1 MAILKLKTFTMGNKK
16 TEIERVT
23 LGKVYRLEVRED
35 KFKNFI
41 RWGKKNDY
49 NSYLVG
55 LAESQAE
62 HGAILNTKAKYLSG
76 LGLESENIDLMKFC
90 EVANPKESWFE
101 LKKKLD
107 YDQEMYGAI
116 AIKIVPNLMG
126 QPLFFYHIPYGNLRA
141 SKCETLYTYSD
152 NWQGNEF
159 EYPRTLYTPYKK
171 GSKKIG
177 IMVVK
182 DYFPTDNMLKGI
194 YGRPPY
200 HSALVDIDTLVRIS
214 TYFNTLVQTK
224 FDKSS
229 IITIFDDQPTAE
241 KKAAV
246 SVGLKAESGEEA
258 DKGALVLF
266 ARNGQKGAEIASI
279 GGDNLDKQYESV
291 TQALKEKLIVAHEI
305 NPALAGLAVDGKL
318 GQTNKDELKNAHELY
333 IKKWAIPRQQSI
345 LRMIEALFEMK
356 TGINVKGQLKV
367 KQLDW
372 IGESLSLN
380 DTLISTAL
388 SRDEIRR
395 LINEKY
401 NSNLEDLSKTKVQSS
416 TTESINSLSPLVAN
430 KVLESMS
437 KNEIRSLI
445 GLKTEVIPQQELG
458 LGNDFVS
465 KLNMRDLNRMF
476 KIVDNFHNPD
486 KSQNLAQTIILL
498 KAYGLTDEQAKE
510 FIKKADEG
518 QDTSH
523 VQQSTQSSGCGCN
536 VQFGDSKDNLFV
548 KLAYQYA
555 HDINEDDE
563 VLEIETVSESNIKLS
578 SQVRLAG
585 QTLTLNQLRNAI
597 LTQFKGNPSV
607 TIDELSEMYNVD
619 SLFIQEQVE
628 WLVDKKLLKVSQE
641 GLEVS
646 KKGINKK
653 TNSPSEI
660 YTEYYYDLRDG
671 VSGPVILPTTRQ
683 FCKDMYKLHSENKKA
698 LTLKQIER
706 IKNEFGDNAFVYS
719 GGFWNNGT
727 DIDVKCRH
735 AWFGRTKIKRG

>member
-1 MAILKLKTFTMGNKK
+1 MGSKK
-16 TEIERVT
+16 TEIESIK
-23 LGKVYRLEVRED
+23 LAQVYRLEVKED

-55 LAESQAE
+55 LADNQAE

-76 LGLESENIDLMKFC
+76 LGLESENVDLMKFC

-107 YDQEMYGAI
+107 YDQEMYGAR

-171 GSKKIG
+171 GSKKVG
-177 IMVVK
+177 IMVIK
-182 DYFPTDNMLKGI
+182 DYFPTDNLLKGI

-224 FDKSS
+224 FDKSAV
-229 IITIFDDQPTAE
+229 ITIYDDNPTSE
-241 KKAAV
+241 KKANI
-246 SVGLKAESGEEA
+246 SKGLIAEGGEEA

-266 ARNGQKGAEIASI
+266 ARNGQKGAEIASF
-279 GGDNLDKQYESV
+279 GGDNLDKQYETV

-333 IKKWAIPRQQSI
+333 IKKWATPRQNTN
-345 LRMIEALFEMK
+345 LRLIETLFEMK

-372 IGESLSLN
+372 IGE
-380 DTLISTAL
+380 
-388 SRDEIRR
+388 EIP
-395 LINEKY
+395 LDNQNVINAIGQAAFTDYVVKKY
-401 NSNLEDLSKTKVQSS
+401 NID
-416 TTESINSLSPLVAN
+416 TTLAN
-430 KVLESMS
+430 KVS
-437 KNEIRSLI
+437 
-445 GLKTEVIPQQELG
+445 PQQELS
-458 LGNDFVS
+458 GNDFVS

-518 QDTSH
+518 TDTSH
-523 VQQSTQSSGCGCN
+523 VQQSASNRGCGCN
-536 VQFGDSKDNLFV
+536 VQLGDSKDNLFV

-555 HDINEDDE
+555 HDVNEDDE
-563 VLEIETVSESNIKLS
+563 VLEIETVSETSVKLS

-585 QTLTLNQLRNAI
+585 QSLTLNQLRNAI
-597 LTQFKGNPSV
+597 LNQFKGNPEV
-607 TIDELSEMYNVD
+607 TAEEMSQMFNVE
-619 SLFIQEQVE
+619 FQTVQEQIE
-628 WLVDKKLLKVSQE
+628 WLVSKKLLESSTN
-641 GLEVS
+641 GFEVS
-646 KKGINKK
+646 KKAINKK
-653 TNSPSEI
+653 TNSTSEI

-719 GGFWNNGT
+719 GGFWNNGSFT
-727 DIDVKCRH
+727 DVKCRH
-735 AWFGRTKIKRG
+735 AWIGRTKIKRG

>member
-1 MAILKLKTFTMGNKK
+1 MGNKK
-16 TEIERVT
+16 TEIESIK
-23 LGKVYRLEVRED
+23 LAQVYRLEVKED

-55 LAESQAE
+55 LADNQAE

-76 LGLESENIDLMKFC
+76 LGLESENVDLMKFC

-107 YDQEMYGAI
+107 YDQEMYGAR
-116 AIKIVPNLMG
+116 AVKIVPNLMG

-159 EYPRTLYTPYKK
+159 EYPRTIYTPYKK
-171 GSKKIG
+171 GSKKVG
-177 IMVVK
+177 IMVIK
-182 DYFPTDNMLKGI
+182 DYFPTDNLLKGI

-224 FDKSS
+224 FDKSAV
-229 IITIFDDQPTAE
+229 ITIYDDNPTSE
-241 KKAAV
+241 KK
-246 SVGLKAESGEEA
+246 SNISKGLIAEGGEEA

-266 ARNGQKGAEIASI
+266 ARNGQKGAEIASF
-279 GGDNLDKQYESV
+279 GGDNLDKQYETV

-333 IKKWAIPRQQSI
+333 IKKWASPRQNTN
-345 LRMIEALFEMK
+345 LRLIETLFEMK

-372 IGESLSLN
+372 IGE
-380 DTLISTAL
+380 
-388 SRDEIRR
+388 EIP
-395 LINEKY
+395 LDNQNVINAIGQAAFTDYVIKKY
-401 NSNLEDLSKTKVQSS
+401 NID
-416 TTESINSLSPLVAN
+416 TTLAN
-430 KVLESMS
+430 KVS
-437 KNEIRSLI
+437 
-445 GLKTEVIPQQELG
+445 PQQELS
-458 LGNDFVS
+458 GNDFVS

-518 QDTSH
+518 TDTSH
-523 VQQSTQSSGCGCN
+523 VQQSASNRGCGCN
-536 VQFGDSKDNLFV
+536 VQLGDSKDNLFV
-548 KLAYQYA
+548 KLAYEYA

-563 VLEIETVSESNIKLS
+563 VLEIETVSETSVKLS

-585 QTLTLNQLRNAI
+585 QALTLNQLRNAI
-597 LTQFKGNPSV
+597 LNQFKGNPGV
-607 TIDELSEMYNVD
+607 TAEEMSQMFNVEVQTV
-619 SLFIQEQVE
+619 QEQIE
-628 WLVDKKLLKVSQE
+628 WLVSKKLLESSTN
-641 GLEVS
+641 GFEVS
-646 KKGINKK
+646 EKAINKK

-671 VSGPVILPTTRQ
+671 VSGSVILPTTRQ

-719 GGFWNNGT
+719 GGFWNNGSFT
-727 DIDVKCRH
+727 DVKCRH
-735 AWFGRTKIKRG
+735 AWIGRTKIKRG

>member
-1 MAILKLKTFTMGNKK
+1 MGSKK
-16 TEIERVT
+16 TEIESIK
-23 LGKVYRLEVRED
+23 LAQVYRLEVKED

-55 LAESQAE
+55 LADNQAE

-76 LGLESENIDLMKFC
+76 LGLESENVDLMKFC

-101 LKKKLD
+101 LKNKLD
-107 YDQEMYGAI
+107 YDQEMYGAR

-171 GSKKIG
+171 GSKKVG
-177 IMVVK
+177 IMVIK
-182 DYFPTDNMLKGI
+182 DYFPTDNLLKGI

-224 FDKSS
+224 FDKSAV
-229 IITIFDDQPTAE
+229 ITIYDDNPTSE
-241 KKAAV
+241 KKANI
-246 SVGLKAESGEEA
+246 SKGLIAEGGEEA

-266 ARNGQKGAEIASI
+266 ARNGQKGAEIASF
-279 GGDNLDKQYESV
+279 GGDNLDKQYETV

-333 IKKWAIPRQQSI
+333 IKKWATPRQNTN
-345 LRMIEALFEMK
+345 LRLIETLFEMK

-372 IGESLSLN
+372 IGE
-380 DTLISTAL
+380 
-388 SRDEIRR
+388 EIP
-395 LINEKY
+395 LDNQNVINAIGQAAFTDYVVKKY
-401 NSNLEDLSKTKVQSS
+401 NID
-416 TTESINSLSPLVAN
+416 TTLVN
-430 KVLESMS
+430 KVS
-437 KNEIRSLI
+437 
-445 GLKTEVIPQQELG
+445 PQQELS
-458 LGNDFVS
+458 GNDFVS

-523 VQQSTQSSGCGCN
+523 VQQSVSNRGCGCN
-536 VQFGDSKDNLFV
+536 VQLGDSKDNLFV
-548 KLAYQYA
+548 KLAYEYA

-563 VLEIETVSESNIKLS
+563 VLEIETVSETSVKLS

-585 QTLTLNQLRNAI
+585 QALTLNQLRNAI
-597 LTQFKGNPSV
+597 LNQFKGNPEV
-607 TIDELSEMYNVD
+607 TAEEMSQMFNVEVQTV
-619 SLFIQEQVE
+619 QEQIE
-628 WLVDKKLLKVSQE
+628 WLVGKKLLESSTSGFGVSE
-641 GLEVS
+641 
-646 KKGINKK
+646 KAINKK

-671 VSGPVILPTTRQ
+671 VSGSVILPTTRQ

-706 IKNEFGDNAFVYS
+706 IKNEFGDDAFVYS
-719 GGFWNNGT
+719 GGFWNNGSFT
-727 DIDVKCRH
+727 DVKCRH
-735 AWFGRTKIKRG
+735 AWIGRTKIKRG

>member
-1 MAILKLKTFTMGNKK
+1 MGSKK
-16 TEIERVT
+16 TEIESIK
-23 LGKVYRLEVRED
+23 LAQVYRLEVRED

-55 LAESQAE
+55 LADNQAE

-76 LGLESENIDLMKFC
+76 LGLESENVDLMKFC

-107 YDQEMYGAI
+107 YDQEMYGAR
-116 AIKIVPNLMG
+116 AVKIVPNLMG

-171 GSKKIG
+171 GSKKVG
-177 IMVVK
+177 IMVIK
-182 DYFPTDNMLKGI
+182 DYFPTDNLLKGI

-224 FDKSS
+224 FDKSAV
-229 IITIFDDQPTAE
+229 ITIYDDNPTAE
-241 KKAAV
+241 KK
-246 SVGLKAESGEEA
+246 SNISKGLIAEGGEEA

-266 ARNGQKGAEIASI
+266 ARNGQKGAEIASF
-279 GGDNLDKQYESV
+279 GGDNLDKQYETV

-333 IKKWAIPRQQSI
+333 IKKWATPRQNTN
-345 LRMIEALFEMK
+345 LRLIETLFEMK

-372 IGESLSLN
+372 IGE
-380 DTLISTAL
+380 
-388 SRDEIRR
+388 EIP
-395 LINEKY
+395 LDNQNVINAIGQAAFTDYVVKKY
-401 NSNLEDLSKTKVQSS
+401 NID
-416 TTESINSLSPLVAN
+416 TTLVN
-430 KVLESMS
+430 KVS
-437 KNEIRSLI
+437 
-445 GLKTEVIPQQELG
+445 PQQELS
-458 LGNDFVS
+458 GNDFVS

-523 VQQSTQSSGCGCN
+523 VQQSVSNRGCGCN
-536 VQFGDSKDNLFV
+536 VQLGDSKDNLFV

-555 HDINEDDE
+555 HDVNEDDE
-563 VLEIETVSESNIKLS
+563 VLEIETVSETSVKLS

-597 LTQFKGNPSV
+597 LNQFKGNPEV
-607 TIDELSEMYNVD
+607 TAEDMSQMFNVEVQTA
-619 SLFIQEQVE
+619 QEQIE
-628 WLVDKKLLKVSQE
+628 WLVSKKLLKSSTN
-641 GLEVS
+641 GFEVS
-646 KKGINKK
+646 EKAINKK
-653 TNSPSEI
+653 TKSPSEI

-671 VSGPVILPTTRQ
+671 VSGSVILPTTRQ

-719 GGFWNNGT
+719 GGFWNNGSFT
-727 DIDVKCRH
+727 DVKCRH
-735 AWFGRTKIKRG
+735 AWIGRTKIKRG

>member
-1 MAILKLKTFTMGNKK
+1 MAILKRKTFTMGNKK
-16 TEIERVT
+16 TEIESIK
-23 LGKVYRLEVRED
+23 LAQVYRLEVKED

-55 LAESQAE
+55 LADNQAE
-62 HGAILNTKAKYLSG
+62 HGAILNTKTKYLTG

-107 YDQEMYGAI
+107 YDQEMYGAR
-116 AIKIVPNLMG
+116 AVKIVPNLMG
-126 QPLFFYHIPYGNLRA
+126 QPLFFYHVPYGNLRA

-159 EYPRTLYTPYKK
+159 DYPRTLYTPYKK
-171 GSKKIG
+171 GSKKVG
-177 IMVVK
+177 IMVIK
-182 DYFPTDNMLKGI
+182 DYFPTDNLLKGI

-224 FDKSS
+224 FDKSAV
-229 IITIFDDQPTAE
+229 ITIYDDNPTTE
-241 KKAAV
+241 KKANI
-246 SVGLKAESGEEA
+246 SKGLIAEGGEEA

-266 ARNGQKGAEIASI
+266 ARNGQKGAEIASF
-279 GGDNLDKQYESV
+279 GGDNLDKQYETV

-333 IKKWAIPRQQSI
+333 IKKWATPRQSTN
-345 LRMIEALFEMK
+345 LRLIESLYEMK

-372 IGESLSLN
+372 IGEEIPLDN
-380 DTLISTAL
+380 QNVINAIGQAAFTDYVVKKFNIDTT
-388 SRDEIRR
+388 
-395 LINEKY
+395 
-401 NSNLEDLSKTKVQSS
+401 
-416 TTESINSLSPLVAN
+416 LVN
-430 KVLESMS
+430 KVD
-437 KNEIRSLI
+437 
-445 GLKTEVIPQQELG
+445 PQQELS
-458 LGNDFVS
+458 GNDFVS
-465 KLNMRDLNRMF
+465 KLKISQLNRLF
-476 KIVDNFHNPD
+476 RIVADFHNPD

-518 QDTSH
+518 TDTSH
-523 VQQSTQSSGCGCN
+523 VQQSTQSCGCGCN
-536 VQFGDSKDNLFV
+536 VQLGNSKDNLFV
-548 KLAYQYA
+548 KLAYEYA

-563 VLEIETVSESNIKLS
+563 VLEIQTVSETSIKLS

-597 LTQFKGNPSV
+597 LNQFKGNPEV
-607 TIDELSEMYNVD
+607 TAEEMSQMFNVEVQTV
-619 SLFIQEQVE
+619 QEQIE
-628 WLVDKKLLKVSQE
+628 WLVSKKLLESSTSGFGISEKA
-641 GLEVS
+641 
-646 KKGINKK
+646 INKR

-671 VSGPVILPTTRQ
+671 VSGSVILPTTRQ

-706 IKNEFGDNAFVYS
+706 IKNDFGDDAFVYS
-719 GGFWNNGT
+719 GGFWNNGSFT
-727 DIDVKCRH
+727 DVKCRH
-735 AWFGRTKIKRG
+735 AWIGRTKIKRG

>member
-1 MAILKLKTFTMGNKK
+1 MDILKLKTFTMGNKK

-23 LGKVYRLEVRED
+23 LGKVYRLEVKED

-107 YDQEMYGAI
+107 CDQEMYGAI

-152 NWQGNEF
+152 NWQGSEF

-246 SVGLKAESGEEA
+246 SVGLKVESGEEA

-279 GGDNLDKQYESV
+279 SGDNLDKQYESV

-305 NPALAGLAVDGKL
+305 NPVLAGLAVDGKL

-333 IKKWAIPRQQSI
+333 IKKWATPRQNTN
-345 LRMIEALFEMK
+345 LRLIESLYEMK

-372 IGESLSLN
+372 IGEEIPLDN
-380 DTLISTAL
+380 QNVINAIGQAAFTDYVVKKFNIDTT
-388 SRDEIRR
+388 
-395 LINEKY
+395 
-401 NSNLEDLSKTKVQSS
+401 
-416 TTESINSLSPLVAN
+416 LVN
-430 KVLESMS
+430 KVA
-437 KNEIRSLI
+437 
-445 GLKTEVIPQQELG
+445 PQQELS
-458 LGNDFVS
+458 GNDFVS

-523 VQQSTQSSGCGCN
+523 VQQSTQSSGCSCN
-536 VQFGDSKDNLFV
+536 VQLGDSKDNLFV
-548 KLAYQYA
+548 KLAYEYA
-555 HDINEDDE
+555 HDVNEDDE
-563 VLEIETVSESNIKLS
+563 VLEIETVSETSVKLS

-597 LTQFKGNPSV
+597 LNQFKGNPEV
-607 TIDELSEMYNVD
+607 TTEEMSQMFNVE
-619 SLFIQEQVE
+619 FQTVQEQIE
-628 WLVDKKLLKVSQE
+628 WLVGKKLLESSVS
-641 GLEVS
+641 GFGVS
-646 KKGINKK
+646 EKAINKK

-671 VSGPVILPTTRQ
+671 VSGSVILPTTRQ

-719 GGFWNNGT
+719 GGFWNNGSFT
-727 DIDVKCRH
+727 DVKCRH
-735 AWFGRTKIKRG
+735 AWIGRTKIKRG

>member
-16 TEIERVT
+16 TEIESIK
-23 LGKVYRLEVRED
+23 LAQVYRLEVKED

-55 LAESQAE
+55 LADNQAE

-76 LGLESENIDLMKFC
+76 LGLESENVDLMKFC

-107 YDQEMYGAI
+107 YDQEMYGAR
-116 AIKIVPNLMG
+116 AVKIVPNLMG

-159 EYPRTLYTPYKK
+159 EYPRTLYTPYNK
-171 GSKKIG
+171 GSKKVG
-177 IMVVK
+177 IMVIK
-182 DYFPTDNMLKGI
+182 DYFPTDNLLKGI

-224 FDKSS
+224 FDKSAV
-229 IITIFDDQPTAE
+229 ITIYDDNPTSE
-241 KKAAV
+241 KK
-246 SVGLKAESGEEA
+246 SNISKGLIAEGGEEA

-266 ARNGQKGAEIASI
+266 ARNGQKGAEIASF
-279 GGDNLDKQYESV
+279 GGDNLDKQYETV

-333 IKKWAIPRQQSI
+333 IKKWATPRQNTN
-345 LRMIEALFEMK
+345 LRLIETLFEMK

-372 IGESLSLN
+372 IGE
-380 DTLISTAL
+380 
-388 SRDEIRR
+388 EIP
-395 LINEKY
+395 LDNQNVINAIGQAAFTDYVVKKY
-401 NSNLEDLSKTKVQSS
+401 NID
-416 TTESINSLSPLVAN
+416 TTLVN
-430 KVLESMS
+430 KVS
-437 KNEIRSLI
+437 
-445 GLKTEVIPQQELG
+445 PQQELS
-458 LGNDFVS
+458 GNDFVS

-536 VQFGDSKDNLFV
+536 VQLRDSKDNLFV

-555 HDINEDDE
+555 HDVNEDDE
-563 VLEIETVSESNIKLS
+563 VLEIETVSETSVKLS

-585 QTLTLNQLRNAI
+585 QSLTLNQLRNAI
-597 LTQFKGNPSV
+597 LNQFKGNPEVDINDISN
-607 TIDELSEMYNVD
+607 LYNVD
-619 SLFIQEQVE
+619 VNVIQEQLE
-628 WLVDKKLLKVSQE
+628 WLVEKKLLQSNAN
-641 GLEVS
+641 GFEVS
-646 KKGINKK
+646 EKAINKK
-653 TNSPSEI
+653 TNTPSEI

-671 VSGPVILPTTRQ
+671 VSGSVILPTTRQ

-719 GGFWNNGT
+719 GGFWNNGSFT
-727 DIDVKCRH
+727 DVKCRH
-735 AWFGRTKIKRG
+735 AWIGRTKIKRG

>member
-1 MAILKLKTFTMGNKK
+1 MGNKK
-16 TEIERVT
+16 TEIESIK
-23 LGKVYRLEVRED
+23 LAQVYRLEVKED

-55 LAESQAE
+55 LADNQAE

-76 LGLESENIDLMKFC
+76 LGLESENVDLMKFC

-107 YDQEMYGAI
+107 YDQEMYGAR
-116 AIKIVPNLMG
+116 AVKIVPNLMG

-159 EYPRTLYTPYKK
+159 EYPRTLYTPYNK
-171 GSKKIG
+171 GSKKVG
-177 IMVVK
+177 IMVIK
-182 DYFPTDNMLKGI
+182 DYFPTDNLLKGI

-224 FDKSS
+224 FDKSAV
-229 IITIFDDQPTAE
+229 ITIYDDNPTSE
-241 KKAAV
+241 KK
-246 SVGLKAESGEEA
+246 SNISKGLIAEGGEEA

-266 ARNGQKGAEIASI
+266 ARNGQKGAEIASF
-279 GGDNLDKQYESV
+279 GGDNLDKQYETV

-333 IKKWAIPRQQSI
+333 IKKWATPRQNTN
-345 LRMIEALFEMK
+345 LRLIETLFEMK

-372 IGESLSLN
+372 IGE
-380 DTLISTAL
+380 
-388 SRDEIRR
+388 EIP
-395 LINEKY
+395 LDNQNVINAIGQAAFTDYVVKKY
-401 NSNLEDLSKTKVQSS
+401 NID
-416 TTESINSLSPLVAN
+416 TTLVN
-430 KVLESMS
+430 KVS
-437 KNEIRSLI
+437 
-445 GLKTEVIPQQELG
+445 PQQELS
-458 LGNDFVS
+458 GNDFVS

-536 VQFGDSKDNLFV
+536 VQLRDSKDNLFV

-563 VLEIETVSESNIKLS
+563 VLEIETVSETSVKLS

-585 QTLTLNQLRNAI
+585 QSLTLNQLRNAI
-597 LTQFKGNPSV
+597 LNQFKGNPEVDINDISN
-607 TIDELSEMYNVD
+607 LYNVD
-619 SLFIQEQVE
+619 VNVIQEQLE
-628 WLVDKKLLKVSQE
+628 WLVEKKLLQSNAN
-641 GLEVS
+641 GFEVS
-646 KKGINKK
+646 EKAINKK
-653 TNSPSEI
+653 TNTPSEI

-671 VSGPVILPTTRQ
+671 VSGSVILPTTRQ

-719 GGFWNNGT
+719 GGFWNNGSFT
-727 DIDVKCRH
+727 DVKCRH
-735 AWFGRTKIKRG
+735 AWIGRTKIKRG

>member
-1 MAILKLKTFTMGNKK
+1 MGSKK
-16 TEIERVT
+16 TEIESIK
-23 LGKVYRLEVRED
+23 LAQVYRLEVKED

-55 LAESQAE
+55 LADNQAE

-76 LGLESENIDLMKFC
+76 LGLESENVDLMKFC

-107 YDQEMYGAI
+107 YDQEMYGAR
-116 AIKIVPNLMG
+116 AVKIVPNLMG
-126 QPLFFYHIPYGNLRA
+126 QPLLFYHIPYGNLRA

-171 GSKKIG
+171 GSKKVG

-182 DYFPTDNMLKGI
+182 DYFPTDNLLKGI

-224 FDKSS
+224 FDKSAV
-229 IITIFDDQPTAE
+229 ITIYDDNPTAE
-241 KKAAV
+241 KK
-246 SVGLKAESGEEA
+246 SNISKGLIAEGGEEA

-266 ARNGQKGAEIASI
+266 ARNGQKGAEIASF
-279 GGDNLDKQYESV
+279 GGDNLDKQYETV

-305 NPALAGLAVDGKL
+305 NPVLAGLAVDGKL

-333 IKKWAIPRQQSI
+333 IKKWATPRQNTN
-345 LRMIEALFEMK
+345 LRLIETLFEMK

-372 IGESLSLN
+372 IGEEIPLDN
-380 DTLISTAL
+380 QNVINAIGQAAFTDYVVKKFNIDTT
-388 SRDEIRR
+388 
-395 LINEKY
+395 
-401 NSNLEDLSKTKVQSS
+401 
-416 TTESINSLSPLVAN
+416 LVN
-430 KVLESMS
+430 KVSS
-437 KNEIRSLI
+437 
-445 GLKTEVIPQQELG
+445 QQELS
-458 LGNDFVS
+458 GNDFVS

-518 QDTSH
+518 TDTSH

-536 VQFGDSKDNLFV
+536 VQLRDSKDNLFV

-555 HDINEDDE
+555 HDVNEDDE
-563 VLEIETVSESNIKLS
+563 VLEIETVSETSVKLS

-585 QTLTLNQLRNAI
+585 QVLTLNQLRNAI
-597 LTQFKGNPSV
+597 LNQFKGNPEV
-607 TIDELSEMYNVD
+607 TAEDMSQMFNVEVQTV
-619 SLFIQEQVE
+619 QEQIE
-628 WLVDKKLLKVSQE
+628 WLVGKKLLESSVS
-641 GLEVS
+641 GFEVS
-646 KKGINKK
+646 EKAINKK
-653 TNSPSEI
+653 TKSPSEI

-671 VSGPVILPTTRQ
+671 VSGSVILPTTRQ

-719 GGFWNNGT
+719 GGFWNNGSFT
-727 DIDVKCRH
+727 DVKCRH
-735 AWFGRTKIKRG
+735 AWIGRTKIKRG

>member
-1 MAILKLKTFTMGNKK
+1 MGSKK
-16 TEIERVT
+16 TEIESIK
-23 LGKVYRLEVRED
+23 LAQVYRLEVRED

-55 LAESQAE
+55 LADNQAE

-76 LGLESENIDLMKFC
+76 LGLESENVDLMKFC

-107 YDQEMYGAI
+107 YDQEMYGAR
-116 AIKIVPNLMG
+116 AVKIVPNLMG

-159 EYPRTLYTPYKK
+159 EYPRTLYTPYNK
-171 GSKKIG
+171 GSKKVG
-177 IMVVK
+177 IMVIK
-182 DYFPTDNMLKGI
+182 DYFPTDNLLKGI

-224 FDKSS
+224 FDKSAV
-229 IITIFDDQPTAE
+229 ITIYDDNPTAE
-241 KKAAV
+241 KK
-246 SVGLKAESGEEA
+246 SNISKGLIAEGGEEA

-266 ARNGQKGAEIASI
+266 ARNGQKGAEIASF
-279 GGDNLDKQYESV
+279 GGDNLDKQYETV

-333 IKKWAIPRQQSI
+333 IKKWATPRQNTN
-345 LRMIEALFEMK
+345 LRLIETLFEMK

-372 IGESLSLN
+372 IGE
-380 DTLISTAL
+380 
-388 SRDEIRR
+388 EIP
-395 LINEKY
+395 LDNQNVINAIGQAAFTDYVVKKY
-401 NSNLEDLSKTKVQSS
+401 NID
-416 TTESINSLSPLVAN
+416 TTLVN
-430 KVLESMS
+430 KVS
-437 KNEIRSLI
+437 
-445 GLKTEVIPQQELG
+445 PQQELS
-458 LGNDFVS
+458 GNDFVS

-523 VQQSTQSSGCGCN
+523 VQQSVSNRGCGCN
-536 VQFGDSKDNLFV
+536 VQLGDSKDNLFV

-555 HDINEDDE
+555 HDVNEDDE
-563 VLEIETVSESNIKLS
+563 VLEIETVSETSVKLS

-585 QTLTLNQLRNAI
+585 QSLTLNQLRNAI
-597 LTQFKGNPSV
+597 LNQFKGNPEVDINDISN
-607 TIDELSEMYNVD
+607 LYNVD
-619 SLFIQEQVE
+619 VNVIQEQLE
-628 WLVDKKLLKVSQE
+628 WLVEKKLLQSNAN
-641 GLEVS
+641 GFEVS
-646 KKGINKK
+646 EKAINKK
-653 TNSPSEI
+653 TNTPSEI

-671 VSGPVILPTTRQ
+671 VSGSVILPTTRQ

-706 IKNEFGDNAFVYS
+706 IKNEFGDDAFVYS
-719 GGFWNNGT
+719 GGFWNNGSFT
-727 DIDVKCRH
+727 DVKCRH
-735 AWFGRTKIKRG
+735 AWIGRTKIKRG

>member
-1 MAILKLKTFTMGNKK
+1 MGSKK
-16 TEIERVT
+16 TEIESIK
-23 LGKVYRLEVRED
+23 LAQVYRLEVKED

-55 LAESQAE
+55 LADNQAE

-76 LGLESENIDLMKFC
+76 LGLESENVDLMKFC

-101 LKKKLD
+101 LKNKLD

-159 EYPRTLYTPYKK
+159 EYPRTIYTPYKK
-171 GSKKIG
+171 GSKKVG
-177 IMVVK
+177 IMVIK
-182 DYFPTDNMLKGI
+182 DYFPTDNLLKGI

-224 FDKSS
+224 FDKSAV
-229 IITIFDDQPTAE
+229 ITIYDDNPTAE
-241 KKAAV
+241 KK
-246 SVGLKAESGEEA
+246 SNISKGLIAEGGEEA

-266 ARNGQKGAEIASI
+266 ARNGQKGAEIASF
-279 GGDNLDKQYESV
+279 GGDNLDKQYETV

-333 IKKWAIPRQQSI
+333 IKKWATPRQNTN
-345 LRMIEALFEMK
+345 LRLIETLFEMK

-372 IGESLSLN
+372 IGEEIPLDN
-380 DTLISTAL
+380 QNVINAIGQAAFTDYVVKKFNIDTT
-388 SRDEIRR
+388 
-395 LINEKY
+395 
-401 NSNLEDLSKTKVQSS
+401 
-416 TTESINSLSPLVAN
+416 LVN
-430 KVLESMS
+430 KVSS
-437 KNEIRSLI
+437 
-445 GLKTEVIPQQELG
+445 QQELS
-458 LGNDFVS
+458 GNDFVS

-536 VQFGDSKDNLFV
+536 VQLRDSKDNLFV

-555 HDINEDDE
+555 HDVNEDDE
-563 VLEIETVSESNIKLS
+563 VLEIETVSETSVKLS

-585 QTLTLNQLRNAI
+585 QALTLNQLRNAI
-597 LTQFKGNPSV
+597 LNQFKGNPEV
-607 TIDELSEMYNVD
+607 TAEDMSQMFNVEVQTA
-619 SLFIQEQVE
+619 QEQIE
-628 WLVDKKLLKVSQE
+628 WLVSKKLLKSSTN
-641 GLEVS
+641 GFEVS
-646 KKGINKK
+646 EKAINKK
-653 TNSPSEI
+653 TKSPSEI

-671 VSGPVILPTTRQ
+671 VSGSVILPTTRQ

-719 GGFWNNGT
+719 GGFWNNGSFT
-727 DIDVKCRH
+727 DVKCRH
-735 AWFGRTKIKRG
+735 AWIGRTKIKRG

>member
-1 MAILKLKTFTMGNKK
+1 MGNKK
-16 TEIERVT
+16 TEIERIS
-23 LGKVYRLEVRED
+23 LGKVYRLEVKED
-35 KFKNFI
+35 KFKNYV

-76 LGLESENIDLMKFC
+76 LGLESENERLMDFC
-90 EVANPKESWFE
+90 KVANPKESCYE
-101 LKKKLD
+101 LGKKLY

-126 QPLFFYHIPYGNLRA
+126 QPLFFYHIPYGNLRS

-159 EYPRTLYTPYKK
+159 DYPRKLYTPYKK
-171 GSKKIG
+171 GSKKVG
-177 IMVVK
+177 IMVIK
-182 DYFPTDNMLKGI
+182 DYFPTDNLLKGI

-200 HSALVDIDTLVRIS
+200 HGALVDIDTLVRIS

-229 IITIFDDQPTAE
+229 IITIYDDQASTE
-241 KKAAV
+241 KKATVAM
-246 SVGLKAESGEEA
+246 GLKGESGEEA

-266 ARNGQKGAEIASI
+266 ARNGQKGAEIASF

-305 NPALAGLAVDGKL
+305 NPVLAGLAVDGKL

-345 LRMIEALFEMK
+345 LRLIETLFEMK
-356 TGINVKGQLKV
+356 TGENVKGQLKV

-372 IGESLSLN
+372 INEELPLDNQNVINAIGQAAFTDYVVKKFN
-380 DTLISTAL
+380 IDTT
-388 SRDEIRR
+388 
-395 LINEKY
+395 
-401 NSNLEDLSKTKVQSS
+401 
-416 TTESINSLSPLVAN
+416 LVN
-430 KVLESMS
+430 KVS
-437 KNEIRSLI
+437 
-445 GLKTEVIPQQELG
+445 PQQELS
-458 LGNDFVS
+458 GNDFVS

-518 QDTSH
+518 QGTSH
-523 VQQSTQSSGCGCN
+523 VQQSASNCGCGCN
-536 VQFGDSKDNLFV
+536 VQLGDSKDNLFV
-548 KLAYQYA
+548 KLAYEYA
-555 HDINEDDE
+555 HDINENDE
-563 VLEIETVSESNIKLS
+563 VLEIETVSETSVKLS

-597 LTQFKGNPSV
+597 LNQFKGNPEV
-607 TIDELSEMYNVD
+607 TAEEMSQMFNVEVQTVQD
-619 SLFIQEQVE
+619 QIE
-628 WLVDKKLLKVSQE
+628 WLVSKKLLESSTSGFGVSE
-641 GLEVS
+641 
-646 KKGINKK
+646 KAINKR

-671 VSGPVILPTTRQ
+671 VSGSVILPTTRQ

-706 IKNEFGDNAFVYS
+706 IKNDFGDNAFVYS
-719 GGFWNNGT
+719 GGFWNNGSFT
-727 DIDVKCRH
+727 DVKCRH
-735 AWFGRTKIKRG
+735 AWIGRTKIKRG

>member
-1 MAILKLKTFTMGNKK
+1 MGSKK
-16 TEIERVT
+16 TEIESIK
-23 LGKVYRLEVRED
+23 LAQVYRLEVKED

-55 LAESQAE
+55 LADNQAE

-76 LGLESENIDLMKFC
+76 LGLESENVDLMKFC

-107 YDQEMYGAI
+107 YDQEMYGAR

-171 GSKKIG
+171 GSKKVG
-177 IMVVK
+177 IMVIK
-182 DYFPTDNMLKGI
+182 DYFPTDNLLKGI

-224 FDKSS
+224 FDKSAV
-229 IITIFDDQPTAE
+229 ITIYDDNPTSE
-241 KKAAV
+241 KKANI
-246 SVGLKAESGEEA
+246 SKGLIAEGGEEA

-266 ARNGQKGAEIASI
+266 ARNGQKGAEIASF
-279 GGDNLDKQYESV
+279 GGDNLDKQYETV

-333 IKKWAIPRQQSI
+333 IKKWATPRQNTN
-345 LRMIEALFEMK
+345 LRLIETLFEMK

-372 IGESLSLN
+372 IGESIELN
-380 DTLISTAL
+380 DALMSTAL
-388 SRDEIRR
+388 SRDEIRG

-401 NSNLEDLSKTKVQSS
+401 NANLEDLSKSKVQSS

-437 KNEIRSLI
+437 KDEIRSLI

-523 VQQSTQSSGCGCN
+523 VQQSVSNRGCGCN
-536 VQFGDSKDNLFV
+536 VQLGDSKDNLFV

-555 HDINEDDE
+555 HDVNEDDE
-563 VLEIETVSESNIKLS
+563 VLEIETVSETSVKLS

-585 QTLTLNQLRNAI
+585 QALTLNQLRNAI
-597 LTQFKGNPSV
+597 LNQFKGNPEV
-607 TIDELSEMYNVD
+607 TAEEMSQMFNVEVQTV
-619 SLFIQEQVE
+619 QEQIE
-628 WLVDKKLLKVSQE
+628 WLVSKKLLESSTNGFGVSE
-641 GLEVS
+641 
-646 KKGINKK
+646 KAINKK
-653 TNSPSEI
+653 TKSPSEI

-671 VSGPVILPTTRQ
+671 VSGSVILPTTRQ

-719 GGFWNNGT
+719 GGFWNNGSFT
-727 DIDVKCRH
+727 DVKCRH
-735 AWFGRTKIKRG
+735 AWIGRTKIKRG

>member
-1 MAILKLKTFTMGNKK
+1 MGSKK
-16 TEIERVT
+16 TEIESIK
-23 LGKVYRLEVRED
+23 LAQVYRLEVRED

-55 LAESQAE
+55 LADNQAE

-76 LGLESENIDLMKFC
+76 LGLESENVDLMKFC

-107 YDQEMYGAI
+107 YDQEMYGAR
-116 AIKIVPNLMG
+116 AVKIVPNLMG

-159 EYPRTLYTPYKK
+159 EYPRTFYTPYNK
-171 GSKKIG
+171 GSKKVG
-177 IMVVK
+177 IMVIK
-182 DYFPTDNMLKGI
+182 DYFPTDNLLKGI

-224 FDKSS
+224 FDKSAV
-229 IITIFDDQPTAE
+229 ITIYDDNPTAE
-241 KKAAV
+241 KK
-246 SVGLKAESGEEA
+246 SNISKGLIAEGGEEA

-266 ARNGQKGAEIASI
+266 ARNGQKGAEIASF
-279 GGDNLDKQYESV
+279 GGDNLDKQYETV

-333 IKKWAIPRQQSI
+333 IKKWATPRQNTN
-345 LRMIEALFEMK
+345 LRLIETLFEMK

-372 IGESLSLN
+372 IGE
-380 DTLISTAL
+380 
-388 SRDEIRR
+388 EIP
-395 LINEKY
+395 LDNQNVINAIGQAAFTDYVVKKY
-401 NSNLEDLSKTKVQSS
+401 NID
-416 TTESINSLSPLVAN
+416 TTLVN
-430 KVLESMS
+430 KVS
-437 KNEIRSLI
+437 
-445 GLKTEVIPQQELG
+445 PQQELS
-458 LGNDFVS
+458 GNDFVS

-523 VQQSTQSSGCGCN
+523 VQQSVSNRGCGCN
-536 VQFGDSKDNLFV
+536 VQLGDSKDNLFV

-555 HDINEDDE
+555 HDVNEDDE
-563 VLEIETVSESNIKLS
+563 VLEIETVSETSVKLS

-597 LTQFKGNPSV
+597 LNQFKGNPEVDINDISN
-607 TIDELSEMYNVD
+607 LYNVD
-619 SLFIQEQVE
+619 VNVIQEQLE
-628 WLVDKKLLKVSQE
+628 WLVEKKLLQSNAN
-641 GLEVS
+641 GFEVS
-646 KKGINKK
+646 EKAINKK
-653 TNSPSEI
+653 TNTPSEI

-671 VSGPVILPTTRQ
+671 VSGSVILPTTRQ

-706 IKNEFGDNAFVYS
+706 IKNEFGDDAFVYS
-719 GGFWNNGT
+719 GGFWNNGSFT
-727 DIDVKCRH
+727 DVKCRH
-735 AWFGRTKIKRG
+735 AWIGRTKIKRG

>member
-1 MAILKLKTFTMGNKK
+1 MGNKK
-16 TEIERVT
+16 TEIESIK
-23 LGKVYRLEVRED
+23 LAQVYRLEVKED

-55 LAESQAE
+55 LADNQAE

-76 LGLESENIDLMKFC
+76 LGLESENVDLMKFC

-101 LKKKLD
+101 LKNKLD
-107 YDQEMYGAI
+107 YDQEMYGAR
-116 AIKIVPNLMG
+116 AVKIVPNLMG

-159 EYPRTLYTPYKK
+159 EYPRTPYTPYKK
-171 GSKKIG
+171 GSKKVG
-177 IMVVK
+177 IMVIK
-182 DYFPTDNMLKGI
+182 DYFPTDNLLKGI

-224 FDKSS
+224 FDKSAV
-229 IITIFDDQPTAE
+229 ITIYDDNPTSE
-241 KKAAV
+241 KKANI
-246 SVGLKAESGEEA
+246 SKGLIAEGGEEA

-266 ARNGQKGAEIASI
+266 ARNGQKGAEIASF
-279 GGDNLDKQYESV
+279 GGDNLDKQYETV
-291 TQALKEKLIVAHEI
+291 TQALKEKLIVSHEI

-333 IKKWAIPRQQSI
+333 IKKWATPRQNTN
-345 LRMIEALFEMK
+345 LRLIETLFEMK

-372 IGESLSLN
+372 IGE
-380 DTLISTAL
+380 
-388 SRDEIRR
+388 EIP
-395 LINEKY
+395 LDNQNVINAIGQAAFTDYVIKKY
-401 NSNLEDLSKTKVQSS
+401 NID
-416 TTESINSLSPLVAN
+416 TTLAN
-430 KVLESMS
+430 KVS
-437 KNEIRSLI
+437 
-445 GLKTEVIPQQELG
+445 PQQELS
-458 LGNDFVS
+458 GNDFVS

-518 QDTSH
+518 TDTSH

-536 VQFGDSKDNLFV
+536 VQLRDSKDNLFV
-548 KLAYQYA
+548 KLAYEYA

-563 VLEIETVSESNIKLS
+563 VLEIETVSETSVKLS

-597 LTQFKGNPSV
+597 LNQFKGNPEV
-607 TIDELSEMYNVD
+607 TAEEMSQMFNVEVQTV
-619 SLFIQEQVE
+619 QEQIE
-628 WLVDKKLLKVSQE
+628 WLVSKKLLESSVS
-641 GLEVS
+641 GFGVS
-646 KKGINKK
+646 EKAINKK

-671 VSGPVILPTTRQ
+671 VSGSVILPTTRQ

-719 GGFWNNGT
+719 GGFWNNGSFT
-727 DIDVKCRH
+727 DVKCRH
-735 AWFGRTKIKRG
+735 AWIGRTKIKRG

>member
-1 MAILKLKTFTMGNKK
+1 MGNKK

-76 LGLESENIDLMKFC
+76 LGLESENIDLIKFC

-152 NWQGNEF
+152 NWQGSEF

-279 GGDNLDKQYESV
+279 SGDNLDKQYESV

-305 NPALAGLAVDGKL
+305 NPVLAGLAVDGKL

-372 IGESLSLN
+372 IGE
-380 DTLISTAL
+380 
-388 SRDEIRR
+388 EIP
-395 LINEKY
+395 LDNQNVINAIGQAAFTDYVVKKY
-401 NSNLEDLSKTKVQSS
+401 NID
-416 TTESINSLSPLVAN
+416 TTLVN
-430 KVLESMS
+430 KVS
-437 KNEIRSLI
+437 
-445 GLKTEVIPQQELG
+445 PQQELS
-458 LGNDFVS
+458 GNDFVS

-523 VQQSTQSSGCGCN
+523 VQQSTQSSGCSCN
-536 VQFGDSKDNLFV
+536 VQLRDSKDNLFV
-548 KLAYQYA
+548 KLAYEYA

-585 QTLTLNQLRNAI
+585 QSLTLNQLRNAI
-597 LTQFKGNPSV
+597 LNQFKGNPEV
-607 TIDELSEMYNVD
+607 TAEEMSQMFNVEVQTV
-619 SLFIQEQVE
+619 QEQIE
-628 WLVDKKLLKVSQE
+628 WLVSKKLLESSVS
-641 GLEVS
+641 GFGVS
-646 KKGINKK
+646 EKAINKK

-671 VSGPVILPTTRQ
+671 VSGSVILPTTRQ

-727 DIDVKCRH
+727 EIDVKCRH
-735 AWFGRTKIKRG
+735 AWIGRTKIKRG

>member
-1 MAILKLKTFTMGNKK
+1 MGNKK
-16 TEIERVT
+16 TEIESIK
-23 LGKVYRLEVRED
+23 LAQVYRLEVKED

-55 LAESQAE
+55 LADNQAE

-76 LGLESENIDLMKFC
+76 LGLESENVDLMKFC

-107 YDQEMYGAI
+107 YDQEMYGAR
-116 AIKIVPNLMG
+116 AVKIVPNLMG

-159 EYPRTLYTPYKK
+159 EYPRTPYTPYNK
-171 GSKKIG
+171 GSKKVG
-177 IMVVK
+177 IMVIK
-182 DYFPTDNMLKGI
+182 DYFPTDNLLKGI

-224 FDKSS
+224 FDKSAV
-229 IITIFDDQPTAE
+229 ITIYDDNPTAE
-241 KKAAV
+241 KK
-246 SVGLKAESGEEA
+246 SNISKGLIAEGGEEA

-266 ARNGQKGAEIASI
+266 ARNGQKGAEIASF
-279 GGDNLDKQYESV
+279 GGDNLDKQYETV

-305 NPALAGLAVDGKL
+305 NPVLAGLAVDGKL

-333 IKKWAIPRQQSI
+333 IKKWATPRQNTN
-345 LRMIEALFEMK
+345 LRLIESLYEMK

-372 IGESLSLN
+372 IGEQIPLDN
-380 DTLISTAL
+380 QNVINAIGQAAFTDYVVKKFNIDTT
-388 SRDEIRR
+388 
-395 LINEKY
+395 
-401 NSNLEDLSKTKVQSS
+401 
-416 TTESINSLSPLVAN
+416 LVN
-430 KVLESMS
+430 KVA
-437 KNEIRSLI
+437 
-445 GLKTEVIPQQELG
+445 PQQELS
-458 LGNDFVS
+458 GNDFVS

-518 QDTSH
+518 TDTSH

-536 VQFGDSKDNLFV
+536 VQLGDSKDNLFV

-563 VLEIETVSESNIKLS
+563 VLEIETVSETSVKLS

-597 LTQFKGNPSV
+597 LNQFKGNPEV
-607 TIDELSEMYNVD
+607 TAEDMSQMFNVEVQTV
-619 SLFIQEQVE
+619 QEQIE
-628 WLVDKKLLKVSQE
+628 WLVGKKLLESSVS
-641 GLEVS
+641 GFGVS
-646 KKGINKK
+646 EKAINKK

-671 VSGPVILPTTRQ
+671 VSGSVILPTTRQ

-719 GGFWNNGT
+719 GGFWNNGSFT
-727 DIDVKCRH
+727 DVKCRH
-735 AWFGRTKIKRG
+735 AWIGRTKIKRG

>member
-1 MAILKLKTFTMGNKK
+1 MGNKK
-16 TEIERVT
+16 TEIESIK
-23 LGKVYRLEVRED
+23 LAQVYRLEVKED

-55 LAESQAE
+55 LADNQAE

-76 LGLESENIDLMKFC
+76 LGLESENVDLMKFC

-107 YDQEMYGAI
+107 YDQEMYGAR
-116 AIKIVPNLMG
+116 AVKIVPNLMG

-159 EYPRTLYTPYKK
+159 EYPRTPYTPYNK
-171 GSKKIG
+171 GSKKVG
-177 IMVVK
+177 IMVIK
-182 DYFPTDNMLKGI
+182 DYFPTDNLLKGI

-224 FDKSS
+224 FDKSAV
-229 IITIFDDQPTAE
+229 ITIYDDNPTAE
-241 KKAAV
+241 KK
-246 SVGLKAESGEEA
+246 SNISKGLIAEGGEEA

-266 ARNGQKGAEIASI
+266 ARNGQKGAEIASF
-279 GGDNLDKQYESV
+279 GGDNLDKQYETV

-305 NPALAGLAVDGKL
+305 NPVLAGLAVDGKL

-333 IKKWAIPRQQSI
+333 IKKWATPRQNTN
-345 LRMIEALFEMK
+345 LRLIESLYEMK

-372 IGESLSLN
+372 IGEQIPLDN
-380 DTLISTAL
+380 QNVINAIGQAAFTDYVVKKFNIDTT
-388 SRDEIRR
+388 
-395 LINEKY
+395 
-401 NSNLEDLSKTKVQSS
+401 
-416 TTESINSLSPLVAN
+416 LVN
-430 KVLESMS
+430 KVA
-437 KNEIRSLI
+437 
-445 GLKTEVIPQQELG
+445 PQQELS
-458 LGNDFVS
+458 GNDFVS

-536 VQFGDSKDNLFV
+536 VQLGDSKDNLFV

-555 HDINEDDE
+555 HDVNEDDE
-563 VLEIETVSESNIKLS
+563 VLEIETVSETSVKLS
-578 SQVRLAG
+578 SQIRLAG

-597 LTQFKGNPSV
+597 LNQFKGNPEV
-607 TIDELSEMYNVD
+607 TAEDMSQMFNVEVQTV
-619 SLFIQEQVE
+619 QEQIE
-628 WLVDKKLLKVSQE
+628 WLVGKKLLESSVS
-641 GLEVS
+641 GFGVS
-646 KKGINKK
+646 EKAINKK

-671 VSGPVILPTTRQ
+671 VSGSVILPTTRQ

-719 GGFWNNGT
+719 GGFWNNGSFT
-727 DIDVKCRH
+727 DVKCRH
-735 AWFGRTKIKRG
+735 AWIGRTKIKRG

>member
-1 MAILKLKTFTMGNKK
+1 MGSKK
-16 TEIERVT
+16 TEIESIK
-23 LGKVYRLEVRED
+23 LAQVYRLEVKED

-55 LAESQAE
+55 LADNQAE

-76 LGLESENIDLMKFC
+76 LGLESENVDLMKFC

-107 YDQEMYGAI
+107 YDQEMYGAR
-116 AIKIVPNLMG
+116 AVKIVPNLMG

-141 SKCETLYTYSD
+141 SKYETLYTYSD

-171 GSKKIG
+171 GSKKVG

-182 DYFPTDNMLKGI
+182 DYFPTDNLLKGI

-224 FDKSS
+224 FDKSAV
-229 IITIFDDQPTAE
+229 ITIYDDNPTAE
-241 KKAAV
+241 KK
-246 SVGLKAESGEEA
+246 SNISKGLIAEGGEEA

-266 ARNGQKGAEIASI
+266 ARNGQKGAEIASF
-279 GGDNLDKQYESV
+279 GGDNLDKQYETV

-333 IKKWAIPRQQSI
+333 IKKWATPRQNTN
-345 LRMIEALFEMK
+345 LRLIETLFEMK

-372 IGESLSLN
+372 IGE
-380 DTLISTAL
+380 
-388 SRDEIRR
+388 EIP
-395 LINEKY
+395 LDNQNVINAIGQAAFTDYVVKKY
-401 NSNLEDLSKTKVQSS
+401 NID
-416 TTESINSLSPLVAN
+416 TTLVN
-430 KVLESMS
+430 KVS
-437 KNEIRSLI
+437 
-445 GLKTEVIPQQELG
+445 PQQELS
-458 LGNDFVS
+458 GNDFVS

-518 QDTSH
+518 TDTSH

-536 VQFGDSKDNLFV
+536 VQLGDSKDNLFV

-563 VLEIETVSESNIKLS
+563 VLEIETVSETSVKLS

-597 LTQFKGNPSV
+597 LNQFKGNPEV
-607 TIDELSEMYNVD
+607 TAEEMSQMFNVE
-619 SLFIQEQVE
+619 FQTVQEQIE
-628 WLVDKKLLKVSQE
+628 WLVGKKLLESSVS
-641 GLEVS
+641 GFGVS
-646 KKGINKK
+646 EKAINKK

-671 VSGPVILPTTRQ
+671 VSGSVILPTTRQ

-719 GGFWNNGT
+719 GGFWNNGSFT
-727 DIDVKCRH
+727 DVKCRH
-735 AWFGRTKIKRG
+735 AWIGRTKIKRG

>member
-1 MAILKLKTFTMGNKK
+1 MGSKK

-23 LGKVYRLEVRED
+23 LGKVYRLEVKED

-55 LAESQAE
+55 LADNQAE

-76 LGLESENIDLMKFC
+76 LGLESENVDLMKFC

-171 GSKKIG
+171 GSKKVG
-177 IMVVK
+177 IMVIK
-182 DYFPTDNMLKGI
+182 DYFPTDNLLKGI

-266 ARNGQKGAEIASI
+266 ARNGQRGAEIASI
-279 GGDNLDKQYESV
+279 SGDNLDKQYESV

-333 IKKWAIPRQQSI
+333 IKKWASPRQNTN
-345 LRMIEALFEMK
+345 LRLIETLFEMK

-372 IGESLSLN
+372 IGE
-380 DTLISTAL
+380 
-388 SRDEIRR
+388 EIP
-395 LINEKY
+395 LDNQNVINAIGQAAFTDYVIKKY
-401 NSNLEDLSKTKVQSS
+401 NID
-416 TTESINSLSPLVAN
+416 TTLAN
-430 KVLESMS
+430 KVS
-437 KNEIRSLI
+437 
-445 GLKTEVIPQQELG
+445 PQQELS
-458 LGNDFVS
+458 GNDFVS

-518 QDTSH
+518 TDTSH

-536 VQFGDSKDNLFV
+536 VQLRDSKDNLFV

-563 VLEIETVSESNIKLS
+563 VLEIETVSETSVKLS

-597 LTQFKGNPSV
+597 LNQFKGNPEVDINDISN
-607 TIDELSEMYNVD
+607 LYNVD
-619 SLFIQEQVE
+619 VNVIQEQLE
-628 WLVDKKLLKVSQE
+628 WLIEKKLLQSNAN
-641 GLEVS
+641 GFEVS
-646 KKGINKK
+646 EKAINKK
-653 TNSPSEI
+653 TNTPSEI

-671 VSGPVILPTTRQ
+671 VSGSVILPTTRQ

-706 IKNEFGDNAFVYS
+706 IKNDFGDNAFVYS
-719 GGFWNNGT
+719 GGFWNNGSFT
-727 DIDVKCRH
+727 DVKCRH
-735 AWFGRTKIKRG
+735 AWIGRTKIKRG

>member
-1 MAILKLKTFTMGNKK
+1 MGSKK
-16 TEIERVT
+16 TEIESIK
-23 LGKVYRLEVRED
+23 LAQVYRLEVRED

-55 LAESQAE
+55 LADNQAE
-62 HGAILNTKAKYLSG
+62 HGAILNTKSKYLSG
-76 LGLESENIDLMKFC
+76 LGLESENFDLMKFC

-107 YDQEMYGAI
+107 YDQEMYGARVV
-116 AIKIVPNLMG
+116 KIVPNLMG

-152 NWQGNEF
+152 NWQGNEI

-171 GSKKIG
+171 GSKKVG

-182 DYFPTDNMLKGI
+182 DYFPTDNLLKGI

-224 FDKSS
+224 FDKSAV
-229 IITIFDDQPTAE
+229 ITIYDDNPTSE
-241 KKAAV
+241 KKANI
-246 SVGLKAESGEEA
+246 SKGLIAEGGEEA

-266 ARNGQKGAEIASI
+266 ARNGQKGAEIASF
-279 GGDNLDKQYESV
+279 GGDNLDKQYETV

-333 IKKWAIPRQQSI
+333 IKKWATPRQSTN
-345 LRMIEALFEMK
+345 LRLIESLYEMK

-372 IGESLSLN
+372 IGE
-380 DTLISTAL
+380 
-388 SRDEIRR
+388 EIP
-395 LINEKY
+395 LDNQNVINAIGQAAFSDYVVKKY
-401 NSNLEDLSKTKVQSS
+401 NID
-416 TTESINSLSPLVAN
+416 TTLVN
-430 KVLESMS
+430 KVS
-437 KNEIRSLI
+437 
-445 GLKTEVIPQQELG
+445 PQQELS
-458 LGNDFVS
+458 GNDFVS

-523 VQQSTQSSGCGCN
+523 VQQSTQSCGCGCN
-536 VQFGDSKDNLFV
+536 VQLGNSKDNLFV
-548 KLAYQYA
+548 KLAYEYA

-563 VLEIETVSESNIKLS
+563 VLEIQTVSESNIKLS

-597 LTQFKGNPSV
+597 LNQFKGNPEV
-607 TIDELSEMYNVD
+607 TAEEMSQMFNVEVQTV
-619 SLFIQEQVE
+619 QEQIE
-628 WLVDKKLLKVSQE
+628 WLVSKKLLESSTSGLGVSE
-641 GLEVS
+641 
-646 KKGINKK
+646 KAINKR

-671 VSGPVILPTTRQ
+671 VSGSVILPTTRQ

-719 GGFWNNGT
+719 GGFWNNGSFT
-727 DIDVKCRH
+727 DVKCRH
-735 AWFGRTKIKRG
+735 AWIGRTKIKKG

>member
-76 LGLESENIDLMKFC
+76 LGLESENIDLIKFC

-152 NWQGNEF
+152 NWQGSEF

-177 IMVVK
+177 IMVIK
-182 DYFPTDNMLKGI
+182 DYFPTDNLLKGI

-279 GGDNLDKQYESV
+279 SGDNLDKQYESV

-356 TGINVKGQLKV
+356 TGINVKGKLKV

-372 IGESLSLN
+372 IGE
-380 DTLISTAL
+380 
-388 SRDEIRR
+388 EIP
-395 LINEKY
+395 LDNQNVINAIGQAAFTDYVIKKY
-401 NSNLEDLSKTKVQSS
+401 NID
-416 TTESINSLSPLVAN
+416 TTLAN
-430 KVLESMS
+430 KVS
-437 KNEIRSLI
+437 
-445 GLKTEVIPQQELG
+445 PQQELS
-458 LGNDFVS
+458 GNDFVS

-518 QDTSH
+518 TDTSH

-597 LTQFKGNPSV
+597 LNQFKGNPSV

>member
-16 TEIERVT
+16 TEIESIK
-23 LGKVYRLEVRED
+23 LAQVYRLEVRED

-55 LAESQAE
+55 LADNQAE

-76 LGLESENIDLMKFC
+76 LGLESENVDLMKFC
-90 EVANPKESWFE
+90 EVANPKESWYE

-107 YDQEMYGAI
+107 YDQEMYGAR
-116 AIKIVPNLMG
+116 AVKIVPNLMG

-159 EYPRTLYTPYKK
+159 EYPRTLYTPYNK
-171 GSKKIG
+171 GSKKVG
-177 IMVVK
+177 IMVIK
-182 DYFPTDNMLKGI
+182 DYFPTDNLLKGI

-224 FDKSS
+224 FDKSAV
-229 IITIFDDQPTAE
+229 ITIYDDNPTSE
-241 KKAAV
+241 KK
-246 SVGLKAESGEEA
+246 SNISKGLIAEGGEEA

-266 ARNGQKGAEIASI
+266 ARNGQKGAEIASF
-279 GGDNLDKQYESV
+279 GGDNLDKQYETV

-333 IKKWAIPRQQSI
+333 IKKWATPRQNTN
-345 LRMIEALFEMK
+345 LRLIETLFEMK

-372 IGESLSLN
+372 IGE
-380 DTLISTAL
+380 
-388 SRDEIRR
+388 EIP
-395 LINEKY
+395 LDNQNVINAIGQAAFTDYVVKKY
-401 NSNLEDLSKTKVQSS
+401 NID
-416 TTESINSLSPLVAN
+416 TTLVN
-430 KVLESMS
+430 KVS
-437 KNEIRSLI
+437 
-445 GLKTEVIPQQELG
+445 PQQELS
-458 LGNDFVS
+458 GNDFVS

-536 VQFGDSKDNLFV
+536 VQLRDSKDNLFV

-555 HDINEDDE
+555 HDVNEDDE
-563 VLEIETVSESNIKLS
+563 VLEIETVSETSVKLS

-585 QTLTLNQLRNAI
+585 QSLTLNQLRNAI
-597 LTQFKGNPSV
+597 LNQFKGNPEVDINDISN
-607 TIDELSEMYNVD
+607 LYNVD
-619 SLFIQEQVE
+619 VNVIQEQLE
-628 WLVDKKLLKVSQE
+628 WLVEKKLLQSNAN
-641 GLEVS
+641 GFEVS
-646 KKGINKK
+646 EKAINKK
-653 TNSPSEI
+653 TNTPSEI

-671 VSGPVILPTTRQ
+671 VSGSVILPTTRQ

-719 GGFWNNGT
+719 GGFWNNGSFT
-727 DIDVKCRH
+727 DVKCRH
-735 AWFGRTKIKRG
+735 AWIGRTKIKRG

>member
-1 MAILKLKTFTMGNKK
+1 MGNKK
-16 TEIERVT
+16 TEIESIK
-23 LGKVYRLEVRED
+23 LAQVYRLEVKED

-55 LAESQAE
+55 LADNQAE
-62 HGAILNTKAKYLSG
+62 HGAILNTKAKYLTG

-90 EVANPKESWFE
+90 EVANPKESWFD

-107 YDQEMYGAI
+107 YDQEMYGAR
-116 AIKIVPNLMG
+116 AVKIVPNLMG

-171 GSKKIG
+171 GSKKVG

-182 DYFPTDNMLKGI
+182 DYFPTDNLLKGI

-224 FDKSS
+224 FDKSAV
-229 IITIFDDQPTAE
+229 ITIYDDNPTSE
-241 KKAAV
+241 KK
-246 SVGLKAESGEEA
+246 SNISKGLIAEGGEEA

-266 ARNGQKGAEIASI
+266 ARNGQKGAEIASF
-279 GGDNLDKQYESV
+279 GGDNLDKQYETV

-305 NPALAGLAVDGKL
+305 NPSLAGLAVDGKL

-333 IKKWAIPRQQSI
+333 IKKWATPRQSTN
-345 LRMIEALFEMK
+345 LRLIESLYEMK

-372 IGESLSLN
+372 IGE
-380 DTLISTAL
+380 
-388 SRDEIRR
+388 EIP
-395 LINEKY
+395 LDNQNVINAIGQAAFTDYVVKKY
-401 NSNLEDLSKTKVQSS
+401 NID
-416 TTESINSLSPLVAN
+416 TTLVN
-430 KVLESMS
+430 KVS
-437 KNEIRSLI
+437 
-445 GLKTEVIPQQELG
+445 PQQELS
-458 LGNDFVS
+458 GNDFVS

-523 VQQSTQSSGCGCN
+523 VKQSASNCGCGCN
-536 VQFGDSKDNLFV
+536 VQLGNSKDNLFV
-548 KLAYQYA
+548 KLAYEYA
-555 HDINEDDE
+555 HDINEEDE
-563 VLEIETVSESNIKLS
+563 VLEIETVSETSVKLS
-578 SQVRLAG
+578 GQVRLSG
-585 QTLTLNQLRNAI
+585 QPLTLNQLRNAI
-597 LTQFKGNPSV
+597 LNQFKGNPEV
-607 TIDELSEMYNVD
+607 TTEEMSQMFNVD
-619 SLFIQEQVE
+619 VQTVQEQIE
-628 WLVDKKLLKVSQE
+628 WLLSKKLLESSTSGFGVSD
-641 GLEVS
+641 
-646 KKGINKK
+646 KAINKK

-671 VSGPVILPTTRQ
+671 VSKPEILPTTRQ
-683 FCKDMYKLHSENKKA
+683 FCKDMFELHSKNKKA

-719 GGFWNNGT
+719 GGFWNNGEF
-727 DIDVKCRH
+727 IDVKCRH
-735 AWFGRTKIKRG
+735 AWKGRTKIKRG

>member
-1 MAILKLKTFTMGNKK
+1 MGNKK

-76 LGLESENIDLMKFC
+76 LGLESENIDLIKFC

-152 NWQGNEF
+152 NWQGSEF

-177 IMVVK
+177 IMVIK
-182 DYFPTDNMLKGI
+182 DYFPTDNLLKGI

-266 ARNGQKGAEIASI
+266 ARNGQRGAEIASI
-279 GGDNLDKQYESV
+279 SGDNLDKQYESV

-305 NPALAGLAVDGKL
+305 NPVLAGLAVDGKL

-372 IGESLSLN
+372 IGE
-380 DTLISTAL
+380 
-388 SRDEIRR
+388 EIP
-395 LINEKY
+395 LDNQNVINAIGQAAFTDYVVKKY
-401 NSNLEDLSKTKVQSS
+401 NID
-416 TTESINSLSPLVAN
+416 TTLVN
-430 KVLESMS
+430 KVS
-437 KNEIRSLI
+437 
-445 GLKTEVIPQQELG
+445 PQQELS
-458 LGNDFVS
+458 GNDFVS

-523 VQQSTQSSGCGCN
+523 VRQSTQSSGCSCN
-536 VQFGDSKDNLFV
+536 VQLGDSKDNLFV

-555 HDINEDDE
+555 HDVNEDDE
-563 VLEIETVSESNIKLS
+563 VIEVEQVSGDYVLKNSN
-578 SQVRLAG
+578 VRLAKK
-585 QTLTLNQLRNAI
+585 QALTLNQLRNAI

-727 DIDVKCRH
+727 EIDVKCRH